1 MNTGVITAPV
11 LARTVPFLI
20 YVAFLPLTDGLSRIV
35 PGGDVR
41 WLYGL
46 QVALVSVSLFVYR
59 RHYTEL
65 WEVKAPG
72 LGALAAAIGIGTLVF
87 LLWINL
93 ALPYLSF
100 AVGKGFDPRDL
111 GGRVIVPMAAMRVAG
126 AALVVPL
133 MEELFWRSFLMRWI
147 DRQDFLAVSPVALSM
162 RALMLSSLLFGLEH
176 GLWFAGILAGLAYG
190 ELYRRSSNL
199 WMPIISHAV
208 TNALL
213 GCWVLYSASWS
224 FW

>member
-72 LGALAAAIGIGTLVF
+72 SSCQILNQELVQ
-87 LLWINL
+87 
-93 ALPYLSF
+93 
-100 AVGKGFDPRDL
+100 K
-111 GGRVIVPMAAMRVAG
+111 ME
-126 AALVVPL
+126 L
-133 MEELFWRSFLMRWI
+133 MPEMK
-147 DRQDFLAVSPVALSM
+147 
-162 RALMLSSLLFGLEH
+162 
-176 GLWFAGILAGLAYG
+176 
-190 ELYRRSSNL
+190 
-199 WMPIISHAV
+199 
-208 TNALL
+208 
-213 GCWVLYSASWS
+213 
-224 FW
+224 